1 MAMEAAELLLE
12 ITLLVVL
19 VVLDGQVDLV
29 VEEMAEMQEELA
41 VAELMAAAAA
51 AAVLL
56 VVELV
61 QLLLHQEQQVTV
73 L

>member
-1 MAMEAAELLLE
+1 MEAAELLLE